1 MRGCGPGG
9 RGGGVSVADNRL
21 RKEMGRENPPPFILL
36 HYNIL
41 YNIYMIELRDQPGKM
56 VPYAAHTLYKS
67 DILRYFSKLPVSST
81 LEGDACTVP

>member
-1 MRGCGPGG
+1 MGQVGG
-9 RGGGVSVADNRL
+9 GGGVSVADNRQG
-21 RKEMGRENPPPFILL
+21 RKWGVKTPRLL
-36 HYNIL
+36 SSYTTI
-41 YNIYMIELRDQPGKM
+41 YCITYVYMIELRDQPGKM